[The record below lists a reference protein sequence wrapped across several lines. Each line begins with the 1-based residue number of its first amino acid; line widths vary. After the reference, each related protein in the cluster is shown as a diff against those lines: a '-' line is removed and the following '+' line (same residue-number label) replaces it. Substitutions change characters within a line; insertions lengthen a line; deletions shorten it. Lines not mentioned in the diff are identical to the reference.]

1 MIRPGVR
8 RAGRYILAMSLLS
21 AIAVTACSV
30 VGIRTG
36 TEEPRFSVA
45 GHAGDA
51 EVREYATRLAAETIV
66 PGSAEAARGEGFRR
80 LAGYIFGGNAGGAR
94 IAMTAPVAQSA
105 AGQQI
110 AMTVPVTQAQT
121 AEGWA
126 IQFYLPA
133 SLREPPAPRDGRVRI
148 VEAPAQTMA
157 VLRFSGIATDSAV
170 AAQRTRLLGLLDR
183 SAWVPSG
190 PAVTWFYDPPWTLP
204 PLRRNE
210 VAVPVTKRPPP

>member
-1 MIRPGVR
+1 MRTGVR
-8 RAGRYILAMSLLS
+8 RAGRHILVMSLLS

-36 TEEPRFSVA
+36 TGEPRFSVA
-45 GHAGDA
+45 QRVGGA
-51 EVREYATRLAAETIV
+51 EVREYAPRLAAETVV

-105 AGQQI
+105 AGQRI

-121 AEGWA
+121 AEGWV

-133 SLREPPAPRDGRVRI
+133 DLRDPPAPRDGRVRI
-148 VEAPAQTMA
+148 VEVPAQTMA
-157 VLRFSGIATDSAV
+157 VLRFSGIATDSAI

-183 SAWVPSG
+183 SAWVLSG
-190 PAVTWFYDPPWTLP
+190 PAMTWFYDPPWTLP

-210 VAVPVTKRPPP
+210 VAVPVARRPAP